1 MTLAI
6 HTRAKEGMQDFATA
20 ALEETFLDSAVDT
33 PLIKS
38 ISSIANTLSF
48 SAICRTFSSGGT
60 RIRTGDTMIFS
71 HMQKPLGMRKTRVG
85 KRICV
90 HSVPLGTI
98 TFCPYSCATV
108 DTPFVTRASDRLTHL
123 SGYSRPALSFGD
135 VSGRNHKETS
145 VSCVVSLTSATF
157 NASRSVS
164 SRGSAERDKERKL
177 RSRLEPLTC
186 SLRVSLFL
194 IPNPAKDGYFAGTHE
209 SALSAKYPPISLNGA
224 STADNC

>member
-1 MTLAI
+1 
-6 HTRAKEGMQDFATA
+6 
-20 ALEETFLDSAVDT
+20 
-33 PLIKS
+33 
-38 ISSIANTLSF
+38 
-48 SAICRTFSSGGT
+48 
-60 RIRTGDTMIFS
+60 MIFS
-71 HMQKPLGMRKTRVG
+71 HMQKPLGMRKTPIG

-90 HSVPLGTI
+90 HEVPLHTSL
-98 TFCPYSCATV
+98 FCPYCCATV
-108 DTPFVTRASDRLTHL
+108 DPLSSLLEALEAERASDRLTHL
-123 SGYSRPALSFGD
+123 SGYYRPELSFGD